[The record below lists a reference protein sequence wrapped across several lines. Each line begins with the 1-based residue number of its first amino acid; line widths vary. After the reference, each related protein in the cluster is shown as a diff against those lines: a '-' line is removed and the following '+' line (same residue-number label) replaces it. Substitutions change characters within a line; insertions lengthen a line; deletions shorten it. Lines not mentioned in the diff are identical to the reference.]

1 MSSKTVFFFSSLW
14 LCWLEDRRCLCYN
27 LSVGVNNRSG
37 DVRCIQTKFTRDNH
51 LVNQFCHQ
59 RLCKKMYFELV
70 DQPGHKSIVQLKMKF
85 YVWCFIWE
93 GMAGRG
99 GNSDR
104 PDLSSCGS
112 PEYFRLDGGER
123 TILSIQQIFFFCQP
137 CPSLHQWVIVLKFL
151 SKMSS

>member
-59 RLCKKMYFELV
+59 RLCNKMYSELV
-70 DQPGHKSIVQLKMKF
+70 DQPGHKSVKWNFMCGVSFEK
-85 YVWCFIWE
+85 VWQ
-93 GMAGRG
+93 GGG

-123 TILSIQQIFFFCQP
+123 GLHWASNRFSFLPTLSIT
-137 CPSLHQWVIVLKFL
+137 S
-151 SKMSS
+151 SMSNCSFPKCLASH

>member
-59 RLCKKMYFELV
+59 RLCNKMYFELV
-70 DQPGHKSIVQLKMKF
+70 DQPGHKSIVQLNEISCVVF
-85 YVWCFIWE
+85 HLRRYGRE
-93 GMAGRG
+93 GEVIRTGRTFQVVAPQSIFDWMG
-99 GNSDR
+99 GREDYIEHPTDFLFLPS
-104 PDLSSCGS
+104 
-112 PEYFRLDGGER
+112 
-123 TILSIQQIFFFCQP
+123 LSITQ
-137 CPSLHQWVIVLKFL
+137 S
-151 SKMSS
+151 MSNCFKIPFQNV

>member
-27 LSVGVNNRSG
+27 LSVGVNNRSA

-59 RLCKKMYFELV
+59 RLCNKMYFELV
-70 DQPGHKSIVQLKMKF
+70 DQPGHKSVKWNFMCGVSFEK
-85 YVWCFIWE
+85 VWQ
-93 GMAGRG
+93 GGG

-112 PEYFRLDGGER
+112 PEYFRLDGGREDFIEHP
-123 TILSIQQIFFFCQP
+123 TDFLFLSTLSITQ
-137 CPSLHQWVIVLKFL
+137 S
-151 SKMSS
+151 MSNCFKIPFQNV